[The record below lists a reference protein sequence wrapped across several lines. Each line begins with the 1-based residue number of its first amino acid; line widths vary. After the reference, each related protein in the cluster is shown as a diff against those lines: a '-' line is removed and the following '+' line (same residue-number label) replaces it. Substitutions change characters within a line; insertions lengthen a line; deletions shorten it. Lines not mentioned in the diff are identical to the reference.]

1 MVQSFLHMTRTAQ
14 TEPVTGAPPAE
25 SAAPIRVF
33 LWSEDRLLPEMIRA
47 TLSKQPN
54 MLFVGAHGLSLH
66 TTSRI
71 VTSACDVLLVD
82 PGIDVGTVE
91 AQLVLAKTT
100 HELKNMSFVMMNTH
114 GGISEMLSEIQ
125 STVTR
130 SRARFGPTR
139 QGF

>member
-1 MVQSFLHMTRTAQ
+1 MVQSFLHMTRIAE
-14 TEPVTGAPPAE
+14 TEPVTGMPSPE
-25 SAAPIRVF
+25 SGAPIRVF
-33 LWSEDRLLPEMIRA
+33 LWSDDRLLPEMIRA

-54 MLFVGAHGLSLH
+54 MLFVGAYGLSLH

-71 VTSACDVLLVD
+71 VSSACDVLLVD
-82 PGIDVGTVE
+82 PGIDMGTVE

-130 SRARFGPTR
+130 SRARFESTR